1 MKKHNKRK
9 KKALGGTG
17 SMISLTEVL
26 KKSALNITEAV
37 EIFEYSEANDGNIE
51 LSILQRLLTF
61 ILIR

>member
-9 KKALGGTG
+9 KKAFGGTG

-26 KKSALNITEAV
+26 KKSGLNITEAV
-37 EIFEYSEANDGNIE
+37 EIFEYGEANDGNIE